1 MEENKNNNKTKIR
14 KTGFSIRTTET
25 FLNILKKVSTKKEM
39 SMTETI
45 ENLVRI
51 EADKLKIK

>member
-1 MEENKNNNKTKIR
+1 MEENKTNNKTKIR
-14 KTGFSIRTTET
+14 KTGFSIRTTDT

-39 SMTETI
+39 TMTETI